1 MIRLESWRGTL
12 CCAMVVVSG
21 MIAGCGGSSS
31 GSSATAATTDT
42 ASSAGST
49 ALNPGTTTSTS
60 STSSG
65 LTISGTPVSSV
76 VAGQAYA
83 FRPAATD
90 ASGRSLQY
98 NIAGKPAW
106 ATFNLNTGA
115 LTGTPTSA
123 DVGVNV
129 GVQIT
134 ASDGTTAVA
143 LPAFEITVNP
153 AASASSSPA
162 STLTPP
168 ASSTPSTANSTIG
181 NVTLGWV
188 APTENTNG
196 TNLTNLGGYKIYYG
210 TVSKQYTTSVSVSS
224 PATLSYVIDALTVG
238 QTYYFTVTAVSATG
252 TESSYS
258 PELSATI
265 S

>member
-1 MIRLESWRGTL
+1 MVRLEYWRDTL

-31 GSSATAATTDT
+31 GSSATAADT

-49 ALNPGTTTSTS
+49 ALNPGTSTSTS
-60 STSSG
+60 TSTSSG
-65 LTISGTPVSSV
+65 LTISGTPAASV

-83 FRPAATD
+83 FRPAAT
-90 ASGRSLQY
+90 APSGATVQY
-98 NIAGKPAW
+98 SIAGRPAW

-134 ASDGTTAVA
+134 ASDGTTSVA
-143 LPAFEITVNP
+143 TAPFEITVNP
-153 AASASSSPA
+153 PAAASSSPA

-168 ASSTPSTANSTIG
+168 ATANSTAG
-181 NVTLGWV
+181 NVTLGWA

-210 TVSKQYTTSVSVSS
+210 TVSKQYSTTISVSS

-238 QTYYFTVTAVSATG
+238 QTYYFAVTAVSAAG
-252 TESSYS
+252 IESSYS
-258 PELSATI
+258 PEISATI

>member
-1 MIRLESWRGTL
+1 MVRLEYWRGTL

-31 GSSATAATTDT
+31 DSSATAADT
-42 ASSAGST
+42 ASTAGS
-49 ALNPGTTTSTS
+49 TTSTS
-60 STSSG
+60 TSTSTSSG
-65 LTISGTPVSSV
+65 LTISGTPAPSV

-83 FRPAATD
+83 FRPAAT
-90 ASGRSLQY
+90 APSGATVQY
-98 NIAGKPAW
+98 SIAGRPAW
-106 ATFNLNTGA
+106 ATFNPTTGA

-134 ASDGTTAVA
+134 ASDGTTSAA
-143 LPAFEITVNP
+143 TPPFEITVNP
-153 AASASSSPA
+153 TATASSSPA

-168 ASSTPSTANSTIG
+168 ATANSTVG
-181 NVTLGWV
+181 NVTLGWA

-210 TVSKQYTTSVSVSS
+210 TASKQYSTTVSVSS

-238 QTYYFTVTAVSATG
+238 QTYYFAVTAVSAAG
-252 TESSYS
+252 IESSYS
-258 PELSATI
+258 PEISATI

>member
-1 MIRLESWRGTL
+1 LLYS
-12 CCAMVVVSG
+12 
-21 MIAGCGGSSS
+21 IAG
-31 GSSATAATTDT
+31 
-42 ASSAGST
+42 
-49 ALNPGTTTSTS
+49 
-60 STSSG
+60 
-65 LTISGTPVSSV
+65 
-76 VAGQAYA
+76 
-83 FRPAATD
+83 R
-90 ASGRSLQY
+90 
-98 NIAGKPAW
+98 PAW
-106 ATFNLNTGA
+106 ATFNQNTGA

-134 ASDGTTAVA
+134 ASDGTTAA
-143 LPAFEITVNP
+143 ATAPFEITVNP
-153 AASASSSPA
+153 PAAASSSPA

-168 ASSTPSTANSTIG
+168 ATANSTVG

-210 TVSKQYTTSVSVSS
+210 TVSKQYSTTISVSS

-238 QTYYFTVTAVSATG
+238 QTYYFAVTAVSATG

-258 PELSATI
+258 PETSATI